1 MQSYEQTGRRRD
13 EGRGSFLRVY
23 RTICTASGNF
33 NAHFHSPL
41 TNSPLPVMPGPAP
54 GLFSEQ
60 RGEEKRRWQM
70 GRKRLLTRPEQL
82 LQSVSPRQRELNAVS
97 GVALAKEE
105 EEVKAEEI
113 KRRLFYV
120 ARSFLV

>member
-1 MQSYEQTGRRRD
+1 
-13 EGRGSFLRVY
+13 
-23 RTICTASGNF
+23 
-33 NAHFHSPL
+33 
-41 TNSPLPVMPGPAP
+41 
-54 GLFSEQ
+54 
-60 RGEEKRRWQM
+60 M
-70 GRKRLLTRPEQL
+70 GRRLLTRPEQL

-105 EEVKAEEI
+105 EVKAEEI

>member
-13 EGRGSFLRVY
+13 EGRGSSIARSAPLPV
-23 RTICTASGNF
+23 TSTLTSTP
-33 NAHFHSPL
+33 PL

-70 GRKRLLTRPEQL
+70 GRRLLTRPEQL

-105 EEVKAEEI
+105 EVKAEEI
-113 KRRLFYV
+113 KRRLRLFYV